1 MSLYSPTHIN
11 QREKMLNQLGHRKT
25 GDTYLNKRV
34 EHLPQ
39 KEKKHYL

>member
-25 GDTYLNKRV
+25 GEKGMQT
-34 EHLPQ
+34 Q
-39 KEKKHYL
+39 KGKFKLFQELVHE